1 MSSWKCRIFVAPC
14 WTGSNTGVIIEHRN
28 RRKTDCDIKILLSTT
43 LALTF
48 HATCFIN
55 IVNYLKQYLKLIFLG
70 DRCFTC
76 CSSFYIGNGVK
87 FVSVVCVLSFL
98 FTPEVESVWVSDVI
112 CWDIVMNVET
122 CSVHSFT
129 LGIAFIIVINWLN
142 IVHFE
147 NRRVYLFSV

>member
-1 MSSWKCRIFVAPC
+1 M
-14 WTGSNTGVIIEHRN
+14 N
-28 RRKTDCDIKILLSTT
+28 RRKTDCDVKILLSTT

-76 CSSFYIGNGVK
+76 CPLSTSAMAWN
-87 FVSVVCVLSFL
+87 FVSIVCVFSFL
-98 FTPEVESVWVSDVI
+98 FTPEVESVRVSYVI
-112 CWDIVMNVET
+112 CWDIVVNEET
-122 CSVHSFT
+122 CSVNSFS
-129 LGIAFIIVINWLN
+129 LGIAFIIVLIWLN
-142 IVHFE
+142 LVHFE